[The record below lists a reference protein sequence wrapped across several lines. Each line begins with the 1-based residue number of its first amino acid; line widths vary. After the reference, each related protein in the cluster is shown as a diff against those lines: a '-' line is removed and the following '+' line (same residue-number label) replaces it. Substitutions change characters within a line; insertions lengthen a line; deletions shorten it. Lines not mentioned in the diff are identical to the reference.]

1 MTGLLG
7 LVSIIITFHRSGQQG
22 SIFISSPI
30 TTLLLL
36 KTSLQSLQCYPPPP
50 LENFPQFELISFITG
65 QFLDPWKHY
74 TTKLS
79 NLRHGTV
86 TLIKIRPGKIEIP
99 PFLGWIFYSHVYC
112 SCHKQVSLYQHSL
125 SHCHV
130 YSPAMGLLW
139 VFFICWFILL
149 RFVKILSQREQGNF
163 LPKWSE
169 SLWACY
175 NDMMLKYKI
184 AR

>member
-1 MTGLLG
+1 MAKYDWFTWTCVDLNYISPVRSTGVNIYLSPSQLSFYWR
-7 LVSIIITFHRSGQQG
+7 LQDFNH
-22 SIFISSPI
+22 SSVI
-30 TTLLLL
+30 
-36 KTSLQSLQCYPPPP
+36 YPPPP
-50 LENFPQFELISFITG
+50 LDNYPWLELISFITG
-65 QFLDPWKHY
+65 QYLDPWKHY

-163 LPKWSE
+163 FAKVKWVPM
-169 SLWACY
+169 SLQIW
-175 NDMMLKYKI
+175 LSW
-184 AR
+184 